1 MMEKKDAILLIEND
15 AILRDIMTLALN
27 RPRSGKKNYEIIA
40 ASDGLEAFKLL
51 QRFQPQLVL
60 LDMLLP
66 KWNALDFL
74 KEAKRQQL
82 LTDQPVII
90 LSSLAYREV
99 VEQALQLG
107 ASDFLLKPLNVDE
120 LINRVDLALIRGKDY
135 RPALPKL

>member
-1 MMEKKDAILLIEND
+1 MTEKKDAILLIEND
-15 AILRDIMTLALN
+15 AILRDIMTLALTRS
-27 RPRSGKKNYEIIA
+27 RPGKVSHEIIA
-40 ASDGLEAFKLL
+40 ASDGLEAFNLL

-107 ASDFLLKPLNVDE
+107 ATDFLLKPLNVEE
-120 LINRVDLALIRGKDY
+120 LISRVELALVRGKDY